1 MRPIKWD
8 GMSQGMMQCQSMM
21 QSMMQLGISCTPFVS
36 FHYGKA
42 TACYK
47 TDLFQLGHHHPGEYC
62 KMDFPP
68 TYLTFRELFCCIHS
82 AQIFLQ
88 ETSSSL
94 RSSVAFQ
101 TKVHFDHTFK
111 RSVFSGLLGKS
122 LHATWLQGA

>member
-8 GMSQGMMQCQSMM
+8 GMSQSMM

-42 TACYK
+42 TACCK

-82 AQIFLQ
+82 PQIVFQ

-94 RSSVAFQ
+94 RSSLAFQ

-111 RSVFSGLLGKS
+111 RLYDKS